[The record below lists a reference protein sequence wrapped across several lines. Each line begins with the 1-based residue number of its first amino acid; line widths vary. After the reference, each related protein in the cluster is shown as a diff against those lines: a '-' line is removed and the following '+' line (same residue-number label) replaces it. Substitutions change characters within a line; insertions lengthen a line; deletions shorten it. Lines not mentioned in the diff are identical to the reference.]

1 MEPGPQSQRVS
12 IDTQLV
18 DQHEVAELW
27 RRRVQVRQA
36 RSVVRVRLG
45 PGDDRSGAIP
55 SCGE

>member
-1 MEPGPQSQRVS
+1 MEPGPQSQRVP